1 MWRVLLCVSLNAFPQ
16 INTEPAPS
24 LPSCLCSSL
33 TSSSKT
39 APQQS
44 LFTSCSLFSC
54 FSSQPVFIAHK
65 REPSVFL
72 SRVQGVSFQH
82 PGSGVQTEEGSDGEL
97 NDESIPLPP
106 FLA

>member
-1 MWRVLLCVSLNAFPQ
+1 MLFRSNSLELKCSGLSPCTCGCLSRAGAWGTGSVSSREGARCRPAFH
-16 INTEPAPS
+16 
-24 LPSCLCSSL
+24 
-33 TSSSKT
+33 
-39 APQQS
+39 
-44 LFTSCSLFSC
+44 
-54 FSSQPVFIAHK
+54 VFIAHK